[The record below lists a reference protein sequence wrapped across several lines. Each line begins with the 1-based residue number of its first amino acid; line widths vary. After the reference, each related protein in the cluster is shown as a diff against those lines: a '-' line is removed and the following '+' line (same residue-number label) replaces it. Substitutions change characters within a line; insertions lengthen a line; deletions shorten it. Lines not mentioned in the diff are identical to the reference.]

1 MINENFV
8 FQNLGGLRQ
17 SRDFNFKIFD
27 SYLIMNLMI
36 YSKFRN
42 PNFSESIGI
51 KFEFNQ
57 LLYDETFIET
67 LLKMPFVFLQN
78 LEFRQFLGPYH
89 KQSKMQSDSTMTLM
103 SKSQTK

>member
-1 MINENFV
+1 MVTEITPKYRNTENPKYR
-8 FQNLGGLRQ
+8 NTE
-17 SRDFNFKIFD
+17 NTEIPK
-27 SYLIMNLMI
+27 Y
-36 YSKFRN
+36 RN

-67 LLKMPFVFLQN
+67 ILKMPFVFLQN
-78 LEFRQFLGPYH
+78 LEFRQFLGPYD
-89 KQSKMQSDSTMTLM
+89 KQSKMQSDSTMTLL